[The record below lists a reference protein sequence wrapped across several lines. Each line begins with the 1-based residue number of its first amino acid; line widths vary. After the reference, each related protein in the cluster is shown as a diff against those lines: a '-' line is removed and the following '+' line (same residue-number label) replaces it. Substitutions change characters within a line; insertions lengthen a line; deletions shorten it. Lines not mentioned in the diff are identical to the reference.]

1 MRFQIKLLILF
12 LLLFILS
19 ASLLFLF
26 YNQIKRE
33 ITVAVQQD
41 LENVIH
47 SVHYSSQ
54 KLSNEKMPDQSFLK
68 TFIDSVKIN
77 SKIQEVSIVGNNN
90 QIVASSN
97 PRKVGK
103 HQLVNDQIVV
113 VKEIF
118 GREDSIGKHER
129 YQVTI
134 PIERE
139 KKLVGLVQTSI
150 VVNDVDSMMDNL
162 FMKDTIIAVA
172 TLFLLFIIFYE
183 VLRRLNRPVS
193 LLVRASKRIAE
204 GETYIQVQYKKKGEL
219 SNLVQA
225 FNLMASRI
233 EAQRVIE
240 TQYRDLERRA
250 ILSETAATLAHEIR
264 NPLNCINLTVDVL
277 IDSIS
282 AGGGN
287 ESDRELLVNVKREVQ
302 RLNKMVT
309 DFLAMG
315 KPMPL
320 SMSTFTLSDLADE
333 VHLLIKRQLIDKKIE
348 ILIDI
353 GNEQDIYADREQIRL
368 VLLNLLLN
376 AVAAI
381 EISGQI
387 LLSAEIVGADMII
400 RVSDNGSGINESD
413 LQNVFEPYFTTKID
427 GAGLGLALVKRI
439 IEEHG
444 GSISAL
450 NNLSCGMTF
459 KIVIPN
465 VKEEH
470 G

>member
-1 MRFQIKLLILF
+1 MRFQIKLLFLF

-26 YNQIKRE
+26 YNQIKHE
-33 ITVAVQQD
+33 ITAAVQQD

-97 PRKVGK
+97 PHKVGK

-118 GREDSIGKHER
+118 GREDSTGKHER

-134 PIERE
+134 PIERGN
-139 KKLVGLVQTSI
+139 KLVGLVQTSI
-150 VVNDVDSMMDNL
+150 VVNNVDSMMDSL
-162 FMKDTIIAVA
+162 FMNDAIIAVI
-172 TLFLLFIIFYE
+172 TLFIIFIIFYE
-183 VLRRLNRPVS
+183 VLRRLNHPVS

-204 GETYIQVQYKKKGEL
+204 GEMYVQVQYKKKGEL

-225 FNLMASRI
+225 FNRMASRI

-264 NPLNCINLTVDVL
+264 NPLNCINLTVDEL
-277 IDSIS
+277 IDSNS
-282 AGGGN
+282 AGKGN
-287 ESDRELLVNVKREVQ
+287 ESDRELLVNIKCEVQ

-320 SMSTFTLSDLADE
+320 SMSTFTLRDLADE

-348 ILIDI
+348 MLIDI
-353 GNEQDIYADREQIRL
+353 GSGQEIYADREQIRL

-376 AVAAI
+376 AVAAT
-381 EISGQI
+381 EKSGQI
-387 LLSAEIVGADMII
+387 LLGAEIDDADTIL
-400 RVSDNGSGINESD
+400 RVSDNGSGINENN
-413 LQNVFEPYFTTKID
+413 LQKIFEPYFTTKAD

-439 IEEHG
+439 VEEHG
-444 GSISAL
+444 GSISAS
-450 NNLSCGMTF
+450 NNPSSGVTF
-459 KIVIPN
+459 KIIIPN

>member
-1 MRFQIKLLILF
+1 MRFQIKLLVLF

-26 YNQIKRE
+26 YNQIKHE

-68 TFIDSVKIN
+68 TFIDSVKNN
-77 SKIQEVSIVGNNN
+77 SKIQEISIVGNNN

-97 PRKVGK
+97 PHKVGK

-139 KKLVGLVQTSI
+139 KKLVGLIQTSI
-150 VVNDVDSMMDNL
+150 VVNNVDSMMDNL
-162 FMKDTIIAVA
+162 FMKDAIIAVI

-183 VLRRLNRPVS
+183 VLRRLNHPVS

-204 GETYIQVQYKKKGEL
+204 GETYVQVQYKKKGEL

-277 IDSIS
+277 IDSIA

-287 ESDRELLVNVKREVQ
+287 ESDRELLVNVKHEVQ

-320 SMSTFTLSDLADE
+320 SMSTFTLRDLADE

-348 ILIDI
+348 MLIDI
-353 GNEQDIYADREQIRL
+353 GNQQDIHADREQIRL

-376 AVAAI
+376 AVAAT
-381 EISGQI
+381 EKSGQI
-387 LLSAEIVGADMII
+387 LLSVECVEADIII

-413 LQNVFEPYFTTKID
+413 LQKVFEPYFTTKAD

-439 IEEHG
+439 VEEHN

-450 NNLSCGMTF
+450 NNPSRGVTF
-459 KIVIPN
+459 KITIPN
-465 VKEEH
+465 AKEKH